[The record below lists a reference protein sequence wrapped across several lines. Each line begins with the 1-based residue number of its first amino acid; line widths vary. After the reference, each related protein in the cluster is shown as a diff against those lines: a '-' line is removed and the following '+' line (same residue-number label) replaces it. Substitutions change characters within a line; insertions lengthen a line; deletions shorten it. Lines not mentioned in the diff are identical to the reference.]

1 MIKKKFCEKRSN
13 GKNKN
18 KTTKEEKKKTNGLD
32 RGRTEESL
40 REDLD
45 CKVGPLAMNFVNDAE
60 CSSTEL
66 FLELV
71 PGGDASVF
79 CPLKLLR

>member
-1 MIKKKFCEKRSN
+1 MIKKNSAKNVQTGKTKTKQPEK
-13 GKNKN
+13 
-18 KTTKEEKKKTNGLD
+18 KKKTNGLD